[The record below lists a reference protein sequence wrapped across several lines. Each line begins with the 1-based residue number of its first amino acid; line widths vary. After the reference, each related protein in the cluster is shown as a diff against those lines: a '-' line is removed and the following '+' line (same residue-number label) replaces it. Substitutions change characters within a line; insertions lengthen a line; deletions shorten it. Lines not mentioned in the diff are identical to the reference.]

1 MGTLKD
7 DFLNG
12 FLQGNFLC
20 AILFRVAS
28 VISVKIS
35 LSTHF
40 LSSYS
45 CLKIFILL
53 FSFLWG
59 PPPAALRSHCHCVCS
74 CYLPKLGENF
84 NPLERGQCGPNKL
97 ELSLGVDSGMI
108 PAACLLIFKRKHIIS
123 RVEADLL
130 RKINRSLM
138 ALIKLTN
145 LVRISSMLLTDHQLE
160 GAYVKT
166 NVGSDWCVAF
176 HGGDNGS
183 HQTERQTEIH
193 FPLGFDWN
201 TVELDFNEQGL
212 IYKASSPLPLN

>member
-1 MGTLKD
+1 MDTLKD

-84 NPLERGQCGPNKL
+84 NLLERGQCGPNML
-97 ELSLGVDSGMI
+97 ELSLGVDSRTI

-130 RKINRSLM
+130 RKIKQISDSSYKTHKSCQSKFDVADRSSIRGCICENKCGKWLVCGFSWGWQWLSPDWETNWNPFSTRFWLKHSR
-138 ALIKLTN
+138 ARFQWAGINLQSLIT
-145 LVRISSMLLTDHQLE
+145 
-160 GAYVKT
+160 
-166 NVGSDWCVAF
+166 
-176 HGGDNGS
+176 
-183 HQTERQTEIH
+183 
-193 FPLGFDWN
+193 
-201 TVELDFNEQGL
+201 
-212 IYKASSPLPLN
+212 SSP

>member
-1 MGTLKD
+1 MAFFKEIFCVQFYLELPQSYLLRFPSQPT
-7 DFLNG
+7 F
-12 FLQGNFLC
+12 F
-20 AILFRVAS
+20 S
-28 VISVKIS
+28 VTVVSKS
-35 LSTHF
+35 
-40 LSSYS
+40 SSY
-45 CLKIFILL
+45 
-53 FSFLWG
+53 FSHFCEV
-59 PPPAALRSHCHCVCS
+59 LRLQLSVPTVCS

-84 NPLERGQCGPNKL
+84 NLLERGQCGPNKL

-130 RKINRSLM
+130 RKINRSLT

-145 LVRISSMLLTDHQLE
+145 LVRVSSMLLTDHQLE

-176 HGGDNGS
+176 HGGDSGS

-193 FPLGFDWN
+193 FPLGFD
-201 TVELDFNEQGL
+201 
-212 IYKASSPLPLN
+212 